1 MAIKATKQGE
11 TTRWLLNGLF
21 ETSKEYEYEIEK
33 LQREGWTLTQA
44 DDYGDNFVLKTGDTN
59 E

>member
-44 DDYGDNFVLKTGDTN
+44 DDYGDNFVLKTGDN
-59 E
+59 